1 MFRLAHDKI
10 SMKNLR
16 TFFIVYG
23 LDLPMFRQENS

>member
-16 TFFIVYG
+16 TFFVVHG
-23 LDLPMFRQENS
+23 LDLPMFRQGNS